1 MSKREKGALPFLYET
16 TLGRGILKLLTARW
30 LSKAAG
36 AFCDSRLS
44 KPLIRGFVEKN
55 GIDLSQFADTDFSC
69 FNACFT
75 RKIRPE
81 LRPIAPGEETLL
93 SPSDGLL
100 SAYSIADGTVFPA
113 KQSAYSVASL
123 LRDEALAEEFAGG
136 TVVVVRLCVEHYHRY
151 CYVAGGTKGENIFL
165 PGKLHTVRPIALRNR
180 PVFVE
185 NCREYTVL
193 ETEAFGKVIQCEIGA
208 LLVGRI
214 QNHHGPGPVERGGE
228 KGMFLYGGST
238 VVLLLQKDRV
248 ALPAEWFENTA
259 KGLETPVRYGSALGT
274 AIAAERGVPV

>member
-1 MSKREKGALPFLYET
+1 MSKKEKGILPFLYET
-16 TLGRGILKLLTARW
+16 APGRVLLKLLTARW
-30 LSKAAG
+30 LSKVAG
-36 AFCDSRLS
+36 AFCESRLS
-44 KPLIRGFVEKN
+44 KPLIRGFVKKN
-55 GIDLSQFADTDFSC
+55 GIDLSAFTDTDFPS

-81 LRPIAPGEETLL
+81 RRPIAPGEETLL

-100 SAYSIADGTVFPA
+100 SAYKITDGTVFPA
-113 KQSAYSVASL
+113 KQSEYSVASL
-123 LRDEALAEEFAGG
+123 LQDEALAREFAEG

-151 CYVAGGTKGENIFL
+151 CYVASGTKGENVFL
-165 PGKLHTVRPIALRNR
+165 PGKLHTVRPIALKNR

-193 ETEAFGKVIQCEIGA
+193 ETETFGKVVQCEIGA
-208 LLVGRI
+208 LLVGKI
-214 QNHHGPGPVERGGE
+214 SNHHGPGPVKKGSE

-248 ALPAEWFENTA
+248 ALPAEFFENTA
-259 KGLETPVRYGSALGT
+259 KGLETPVQYGSALGT
-274 AIAAERGVPV
+274 AVTAERGVLV